1 MRIKKLRDIQLVFT
15 PEGHTQEDPISGI
28 LQYGVYK
35 DQRDIR
41 PCVLIPNRRAV
52 QRSFQTFWEKFS
64 EGTSTARNQPI
75 FQGYNFQDYGFGE
88 CDSEPEMISPSDE
101 RLGSYENAL
110 RRSIE
115 KIESEDL
122 NMLLVVLPEHFED
135 EDYYKL
141 KSIAF
146 NEKQVSQF
154 FRITTF
160 NRRFPLVYWNLAISL
175 YAKMEGIPWMLAL
188 RPPFEKEPIDVDLF
202 IGICFVQR
210 DLKSFVGVA
219 TVLDRFSEHKVS
231 ISSKPISYVGK
242 QLHMTRE
249 DICDLVS
256 ECLNSVTF
264 GVDSVVVHYATPF
277 NKDEVAGLNDAL
289 KEVSKKAFVHIE
301 TETLTR
307 LYSLNTPERN
317 VHRGTALFISN
328 NKAVLC
334 TTGRCRILGT
344 STELEE
350 EMEEW
355 EEGLATSFK
364 YRGIGTPKPI
374 GLNQIGDLE
383 IEKICRQ
390 VLALTKLRWNTTEVN
405 VRIPATIE
413 YARKIGYLCKYG
425 IPRTVRSI
433 KYIL

>member
-1 MRIKKLRDIQLVFT
+1 MRIKRLRDIQLVFT

-28 LQYGVYK
+28 IQYGVYN
-35 DQRDIR
+35 DQRDIK
-41 PCVLIPNRRAV
+41 PCVLIPNKHALKK
-52 QRSFQTFWEKFS
+52 SFQTFWEKFS

-75 FQGYNFQDYGFGE
+75 FRGYNFQDYGFGE

-101 RLGSYENAL
+101 RLGSYEKAL
-110 RRSIE
+110 KRSIAR
-115 KIESEDL
+115 IESEDL

-135 EDYYKL
+135 EDYYRL

-175 YAKMEGIPWMLAL
+175 YAKMEGIPWTLAL
-188 RPPFEKEPIDVDLF
+188 EPPIEKEPIDVDLF

-210 DLKSFVGVA
+210 DEKSFVGVA
-219 TVLDRFSEHKVS
+219 TILDRFSEHIIS

-242 QLHMTRE
+242 RLHMTRE
-249 DICDLVS
+249 DIYDLVS
-256 ECLNSVTF
+256 ECLDNVQF
-264 GVDSVVVHYATPF
+264 GVDSVVVQYATPF
-277 NKDEVAGLNDAL
+277 NKDELAGLNDAL
-289 KEVSKKAFVHIE
+289 KGVSKKAFVHIE

-307 LYSLNTPERN
+307 LYSLSMPDKN
-317 VHRGTALFISN
+317 VCRGTALIMSN
-328 NKAVLC
+328 DKAILC

-344 STELEE
+344 STELEDE
-350 EMEEW
+350 VEEW
-355 EEGLATSFK
+355 EEGLTTSLR
-364 YRGIGTPKPI
+364 YRGIGTPKPV
-374 GLNQIGDLE
+374 GLNKIGDLE
-383 IEKICRQ
+383 IETVCRQ
-390 VLALTKLRWNTTEVN
+390 VLALTKLRWNTAEVN

-425 IPRTVRSI
+425 IPRTIRSI